1 MSAAVQKWGKWTCII
16 IIAACFRAPTRSYS
30 SLSARR
36 FCGGAVRLQ
45 GQSIGHEP
53 APPRCSASTAQ
64 PLAAPPKWGTPPASS
79 ECGSSRRP
87 SPSLAPRDRFCG
99 TAGARAAPPGR
110 GVPRRRLRPK
120 SQQFPILRWLLRA
133 IWPQATSQALPHPSR
148 GPTDAGARRSQQLS
162 PMPLLRCHEAMMRAR
177 ATSSARC
184 SRARSGSSARMRL
197 MV

>member
-1 MSAAVQKWGKWTCII
+1 MSAAVQKWGKWTCISI
-16 IIAACFRAPTRSYS
+16 IDACIRAPEKPSN

-64 PLAAPPKWGTPPASS
+64 PLAATQKWDNPPARS

-110 GVPRRRLRPK
+110 RVPRWRLVLFYQ
-120 SQQFPILRWLLRA
+120 SNVGYAYQA
-133 IWPQATSQALPHPSR
+133 IHRQYAVVGKQTC
-148 GPTDAGARRSQQLS
+148 ARRSFCQNLKFRIS
-162 PMPLLRCHEAMMRAR
+162 CRFPP
-177 ATSSARC
+177 
-184 SRARSGSSARMRL
+184 
-197 MV
+197 